1 MAERPDDP
9 IRDPGNPEH
18 GRYPDGPRNFE
29 AENSLADTE
38 YDASLDREMI
48 PTDDVEINEHGSER

>member
-1 MAERPDDP
+1 MAQRPDDP
-9 IRDPGNPEH
+9 IRDTTDSEH

-29 AENSLADTE
+29 AEDGNAETE
-38 YDASLDREMI
+38 YDAGLSEDMI